1 MFSVNYF
8 DVDFK
13 KKIFFKN
20 FIYPW
25 LINKKQSQ
33 EESNLKLQTTLEN
46 LNASMTSL
54 EATLA
59 SQKIILEILVKKT
72 ENLDDYSWQKESND
86 IKSEIISL
94 KGLLLS
100 T

>member
-1 MFSVNYF
+1 
-8 DVDFK
+8 
-13 KKIFFKN
+13 
-20 FIYPW
+20 
-25 LINKKQSQ
+25 
-33 EESNLKLQTTLEN
+33 
-46 LNASMTSL
+46 MTSL

-59 SQKIILEILVKKT
+59 SQKIILELLVKKT